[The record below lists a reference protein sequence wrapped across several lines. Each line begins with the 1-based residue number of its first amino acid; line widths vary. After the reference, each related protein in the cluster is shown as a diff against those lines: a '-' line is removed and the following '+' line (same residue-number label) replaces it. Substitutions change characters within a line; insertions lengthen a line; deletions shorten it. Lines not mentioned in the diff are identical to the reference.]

1 MSSLVIDEIE
11 SKSVLAV
18 TLLSSVFP
26 TPVGPKNKK
35 LASGLLGSL
44 RPVLDLLI
52 ESATTQIA
60 LS

>member
-1 MSSLVIDEIE
+1 MIDEF
-11 SKSVLAV
+11 KSNIVLAV
-18 TLLSSVFP
+18 TLLSSVLP

-35 LASGLLGSL
+35 LASGLFGSF